1 MKRSILNT
9 LLNVLAIIFIV
20 FLMIKVSVPM
30 GSILLLSFIIF
41 KLTINKHLI
50 YMFKGAKKL
59 RANNLEEALSLYRRA
74 ALCNSSNVKAIKTY
88 VFLELKIG
96 SYTEA
101 LETLKRIVSK
111 RKFLPED
118 ANQLDLLQAILY
130 WKLNDIK
137 TSLQILDDLKANNF
151 NSLDFYEVYGYVLI
165 QDEDFEKA
173 ISISNEGL
181 KVDELSQIIRA
192 NLGEIFYKIGDIK
205 KACFYFDELI
215 DECVNFSEPYYFMGI
230 ISKEKED
237 FYKAKEFLNKA
248 LKYDESILS
257 NLSKNDI
264 ENALISI
271 NYYDI

>member
-9 LLNVLAIIFIV
+9 LLNVLAIVFIV
-20 FLMIKVSVPM
+20 FLMIKVSVLT

-96 SYTEA
+96 SYAEA

-137 TSLQILDDLKANNF
+137 TSLQILDDLKTNNF
-151 NSLDFYEVYGYVLI
+151 NSLNFYEVYGYVLI
-165 QDEDFEKA
+165 QDENFEKA

-192 NLGEIFYKIGDIK
+192 NLGEVFYKIGDIE

-237 FYKAKEFLNKA
+237 FYKAKELLNKA

-271 NYYDI
+271 NH

>member
-59 RANNLEEALSLYRRA
+59 RANNLEEALSLYRKA

-101 LETLKRIVSK
+101 LETLKSIVSK

-151 NSLDFYEVYGYVLI
+151 NSLDFYEVYGYVFI

-271 NYYDI
+271 NH

>member
-1 MKRSILNT
+1 MKSSVLNT
-9 LLNVLAIIFIV
+9 LFNILAIIIIG
-20 FLMIKVSVPM
+20 FLMLKVSVLL
-30 GSILLLSFIIF
+30 GSLLLLSFIIF
-41 KLTINKHLI
+41 KLSMNKHLI
-50 YMFKGAKKL
+50 YMFRGAKKL
-59 RANNLEEALSLYRRA
+59 RQNNLKEALSLYKKA

-88 VFLELKIG
+88 VFLELKMG
-96 SYTEA
+96 SYKDA
-101 LETLKRIVSK
+101 LETLKNLILK

-130 WKLNDIK
+130 WKLGDIK
-137 TSLQILDDLKANNF
+137 TSLKILEDLRINKYKA
-151 NSLDFYEVYGYVLI
+151 LDFYEVYGYVLI

-181 KVDELSQIIRA
+181 KIDELSQIIRA
-192 NLGEIFYKIGDIK
+192 NLGEIFYKIGDTK
-205 KACFYFDELI
+205 KACLYFNELI

-237 FYKAKEFLNKA
+237 FYKAKEFFNKA
-248 LKYDESILS
+248 LKHEESILS

-271 NYYDI
+271 NP

>member
-59 RANNLEEALSLYRRA
+59 RANNLEEALSLYRKA

-130 WKLNDIK
+130 WKLNNIK

-205 KACFYFDELI
+205 KLAF
-215 DECVNFSEPYYFMGI
+215 
-230 ISKEKED
+230 
-237 FYKAKEFLNKA
+237 
-248 LKYDESILS
+248 ILM
-257 NLSKNDI
+257 N
-264 ENALISI
+264 
-271 NYYDI
+271 

>member
-1 MKRSILNT
+1 MKISILNT

-20 FLMIKVSVPM
+20 FLMIKVSMPT
-30 GSILLLSFIIF
+30 GIILLLSFTIF

-59 RANNLEEALSLYRRA
+59 RANNLEEALSLYRKA
-74 ALCNSSNVKAIKTY
+74 ALCNSSNVKTIKTY

-96 SYTEA
+96 SYAEA

-165 QDEDFEKA
+165 QDENFEKA

-215 DECVNFSEPYYFMGI
+215 DEFVNFSEPYYFMGI

-237 FYKAKEFLNKA
+237 FYKAKELLNKA

-271 NYYDI
+271 NH

>member
-9 LLNVLAIIFIV
+9 LLNVLAIVFIV
-20 FLMIKVSVPM
+20 FLMIKVSVLT

-59 RANNLEEALSLYRRA
+59 RANNLEEALSLYRKA

-96 SYTEA
+96 SYAEA

-137 TSLQILDDLKANNF
+137 TSLQILDDLKTNNF
-151 NSLDFYEVYGYVLI
+151 NSLNFYEVYGYVLI
-165 QDEDFEKA
+165 QYENFEKA

-192 NLGEIFYKIGDIK
+192 NLGEVFYKIGDIE

-237 FYKAKEFLNKA
+237 FYKAKELLNKA

-271 NYYDI
+271 NH

>member
-1 MKRSILNT
+1 
-9 LLNVLAIIFIV
+9 
-20 FLMIKVSVPM
+20 
-30 GSILLLSFIIF
+30 
-41 KLTINKHLI
+41 
-50 YMFKGAKKL
+50 MFKGAKKL
-59 RANNLEEALSLYRRA
+59 RANNLEEALSLYRKA

-101 LETLKRIVSK
+101 LETLKSIVSK

-192 NLGEIFYKIGDIK
+192 N
-205 KACFYFDELI
+205 FDELI

-271 NYYDI
+271 NH

>member
-1 MKRSILNT
+1 VKRSILNT
-9 LLNVLAIIFIV
+9 LLNVLAIVFIV
-20 FLMIKVSVPM
+20 FLMIKVSVLT

-59 RANNLEEALSLYRRA
+59 RANNLEEALSLYRKA

-96 SYTEA
+96 SYAEA

-137 TSLQILDDLKANNF
+137 TSLQILDDLKTNNF
-151 NSLDFYEVYGYVLI
+151 NSLNFYEVYGYVLI
-165 QDEDFEKA
+165 QDENFEKA

-192 NLGEIFYKIGDIK
+192 NLGEVFYKIGDIE

-237 FYKAKEFLNKA
+237 FYKAKELLNKA

-271 NYYDI
+271 NH

>member
-9 LLNVLAIIFIV
+9 LLNVFAIIFIV

-30 GSILLLSFIIF
+30 GSVLLLSFIIF

-59 RANNLEEALSLYRRA
+59 RANNLEEALSLYRKA

-101 LETLKRIVSK
+101 LETLKSIVSK

-130 WKLNDIK
+130 
-137 TSLQILDDLKANNF
+137 
-151 NSLDFYEVYGYVLI
+151 
-165 QDEDFEKA
+165 
-173 ISISNEGL
+173 
-181 KVDELSQIIRA
+181 
-192 NLGEIFYKIGDIK
+192 
-205 KACFYFDELI
+205 C
-215 DECVNFSEPYYFMGI
+215 P
-230 ISKEKED
+230 
-237 FYKAKEFLNKA
+237 
-248 LKYDESILS
+248 
-257 NLSKNDI
+257 
-264 ENALISI
+264 
-271 NYYDI
+271 

>member
-1 MKRSILNT
+1 MKRSVLNT

-20 FLMIKVSVPM
+20 FLMIKVSVLT

-59 RANNLEEALSLYRRA
+59 RANNLEEALSLYRKA

-96 SYTEA
+96 SYAEA

-118 ANQLDLLQAILY
+118 SNQLDLLQAILY

-151 NSLDFYEVYGYVLI
+151 NSLNFYEVYGYVLI

-192 NLGEIFYKIGDIK
+192 NLGEVFYKIGDIE

-237 FYKAKEFLNKA
+237 FYKAKELLNKA

-271 NYYDI
+271 NH

>member
-9 LLNVLAIIFIV
+9 LLNVLAIVFIV
-20 FLMIKVSVPM
+20 FLMIKVSVLT

-59 RANNLEEALSLYRRA
+59 RANNLEEALSLYRKA

-96 SYTEA
+96 SYAEA

-137 TSLQILDDLKANNF
+137 TSLQILDDLKTNNF
-151 NSLDFYEVYGYVLI
+151 NSLNFYEVYGYVLI
-165 QDEDFEKA
+165 QDENFEKA

-192 NLGEIFYKIGDIK
+192 NLGEVFYKIGDIE

-237 FYKAKEFLNKA
+237 FYKAKELLNKA

-271 NYYDI
+271 NH

>member
-59 RANNLEEALSLYRRA
+59 RANNLEEALSLYRKV

-101 LETLKRIVSK
+101 LETLKSIVSK

-130 WKLNDIK
+130 WKLNNIK

-205 KACFYFDELI
+205 KLAF
-215 DECVNFSEPYYFMGI
+215 
-230 ISKEKED
+230 
-237 FYKAKEFLNKA
+237 
-248 LKYDESILS
+248 ILM
-257 NLSKNDI
+257 N
-264 ENALISI
+264 
-271 NYYDI
+271 

>member
-1 MKRSILNT
+1 MKISILNT

-20 FLMIKVSVPM
+20 FLMIKVSMPT
-30 GSILLLSFIIF
+30 GSILLLSFTIF

-59 RANNLEEALSLYRRA
+59 RANNLEEALSLYRKA
-74 ALCNSSNVKAIKTY
+74 ALCNSSNVKTIKTY

-96 SYTEA
+96 SYDEA

-137 TSLQILDDLKANNF
+137 TSLQILDLKANNF

-230 ISKEKED
+230 ISKEKEY

-271 NYYDI
+271 NH

>member
-1 MKRSILNT
+1 MKRSVLNT
-9 LLNVLAIIFIV
+9 FANVLAIIFIV

-30 GSILLLSFIIF
+30 GSILLISFIIF

-59 RANNLEEALSLYRRA
+59 RANNLEEALSFYRKA
-74 ALCNSSNVKAIKTY
+74 ALCTSSNVKAIKTY

-101 LETLKRIVSK
+101 LETLKSIVSK

-151 NSLDFYEVYGYVLI
+151 KSLDFYEVYGYVLI
-165 QDEDFEKA
+165 QHEDFEKA

-192 NLGEIFYKIGDIK
+192 NLGEIFYKIGNTE

-237 FYKAKEFLNKA
+237 FFKAKEFLNKA

-271 NYYDI
+271 NH

>member
-9 LLNVLAIIFIV
+9 LLNVLAIVFIV
-20 FLMIKVSVPM
+20 FLMIKVSVLT

-59 RANNLEEALSLYRRA
+59 RANNLEEALSLYRKA

-96 SYTEA
+96 SYAEA

-118 ANQLDLLQAILY
+118 SNQLDLLQAILY

-137 TSLQILDDLKANNF
+137 TSLQILDDLKTNNF
-151 NSLDFYEVYGYVLI
+151 NSLNFYEVYGYVLI
-165 QDEDFEKA
+165 QDENFEKA

-192 NLGEIFYKIGDIK
+192 NLGEVFYKIGDIE

-237 FYKAKEFLNKA
+237 FYKAKELLNKA

-271 NYYDI
+271 NH

>member
-59 RANNLEEALSLYRRA
+59 RANNLEEALSLYRKA

-101 LETLKRIVSK
+101 LETLKSIVSK

-192 NLGEIFYKIGDIK
+192 NLER
-205 KACFYFDELI
+205 
-215 DECVNFSEPYYFMGI
+215 
-230 ISKEKED
+230 D
-237 FYKAKEFLNKA
+237 FL
-248 LKYDESILS
+248 
-257 NLSKNDI
+257 
-264 ENALISI
+264 
-271 NYYDI
+271 

>member
-59 RANNLEEALSLYRRA
+59 RANNLEEALSLYRKA

-101 LETLKRIVSK
+101 LETLKSIVSK

-205 KACFYFDELI
+205 KSLLLF
-215 DECVNFSEPYYFMGI
+215 
-230 ISKEKED
+230 
-237 FYKAKEFLNKA
+237 
-248 LKYDESILS
+248 
-257 NLSKNDI
+257 
-264 ENALISI
+264 
-271 NYYDI
+271 